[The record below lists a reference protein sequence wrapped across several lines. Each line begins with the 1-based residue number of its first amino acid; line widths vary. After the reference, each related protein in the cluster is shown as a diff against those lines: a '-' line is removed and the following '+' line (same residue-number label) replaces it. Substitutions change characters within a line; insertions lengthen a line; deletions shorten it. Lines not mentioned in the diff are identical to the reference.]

1 VGRSFRQAF
10 TSQQEVAR
18 ILPLI
23 AAYQVEQGRLPGA
36 IGPEHTNH
44 LSIRHVEIEIRH
56 DS

>member
-1 VGRSFRQAF
+1 L

-18 ILPLI
+18 ILSLI
-23 AAYQVEQGRLPGA
+23 AAYQVEQSRLPGA

-44 LSIRHVEIEIRH
+44 LSIRHLEIEICH